1 LLARQPEGLA
11 AIGIARRRTAVPA
24 AGQPAGD
31 IAGRVMTRHGSRIG
45 LPNGKF
51 KVPGAAANAISQSN
65 TLLPV

>member
-1 LLARQPEGLA
+1 
-11 AIGIARRRTAVPA
+11 
-24 AGQPAGD
+24 
-31 IAGRVMTRHGSRIG
+31 MTRHGSRIG